1 MNISA
6 KSELV
11 AACGLYCGACHRYK
25 KGKCPG
31 CAENVKATWCKI
43 RTCTKEKGYHTCAE
57 CTEFADVQAC
67 RKFNN
72 IFSKIFALIFKS
84 DRQASIKLIAAN
96 GVEAYAR
103 EMAEKGIPV
112 LKRR

>member
-72 IFSKIFALIFKS
+72 IFSKIFTLIFKS
-84 DRQASIKLIAAN
+84 DRQASIELIAAN